1 MPFNRRLM
9 AMAHIL
15 GVMTLGALVA
25 KTVSRELAL
34 TSSAVM
40 EMEMLET
47 VLLRE
52 VPDLVVTVLRA
63 QVVKTVRKEL
73 MAKVVK
79 VTGNPLRMETERTM
93 KRERRKKRK
102 NSPRK

>member
-9 AMAHIL
+9 AMAHTL

-47 VLLRE
+47 ALLKE
-52 VPDLVVTVLRA
+52 VPDLVETVLRA
-63 QVVKTVRKEL
+63 EVVRTVRKEL

-79 VTGNPLRMETERTM
+79 VTGNPLRMEMERTM

>member
-1 MPFNRRLM
+1 M
-9 AMAHIL
+9 
-15 GVMTLGALVA
+15 GALVA